1 MYLIDIAGDVVGLG
15 PDTAQ
20 LKDGET
26 VLYSKFGIGCTDIK
40 LAGED
45 YVILRE
51 EDCIGIMPRSDADA
65 DDVPD
70 LVPMFD
76 RVLIKVTDRQEVLFC

>member
-1 MYLIDIAGDVVGLG
+1 VVGLG

-20 LKDGET
+20 LKEGDT
-26 VLYSKFGIGCTDIK
+26 VLYSKFGIGCTDIE
-40 LAGED
+40 LAGQD

-51 EDCIGIMPRSDADA
+51 EDCIGVMPRSNADA
-65 DDVPD
+65 DDVPE

-76 RVLIKVTDRQEVLFC
+76 RVLIKVAQRTAACSSSL